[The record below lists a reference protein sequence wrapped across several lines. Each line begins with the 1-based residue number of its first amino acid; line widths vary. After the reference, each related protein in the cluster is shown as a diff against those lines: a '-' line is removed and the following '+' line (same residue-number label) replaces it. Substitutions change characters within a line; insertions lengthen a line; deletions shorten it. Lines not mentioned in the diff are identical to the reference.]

1 MNGALYPPIE
11 PHEQGALGVGD
22 GHVLHFEVCGD
33 RTGVPTL
40 FLHGGPGSS
49 INPGHRRFF
58 DPSFYRI
65 VLFDQRGCGRSSP
78 RGAIAHNTT
87 AHLIADIERLREHL
101 GVSCWMVFGG
111 SWGSTLALGYAQA
124 YPASVS
130 GMVLRGLFLATRA
143 EVDWFLEGLR
153 RFVPEAWAAFAAG
166 AAEAGAREL
175 LRRYASQ
182 ALGPDRTAA
191 LDAARR
197 WAAYESALMAVGEAQ
212 GVSSPAADD
221 DAVLDRVRVH
231 LHYLASDCFLQPGQL
246 LGALDALGQTPAIL
260 VQGRRDLVCP
270 PATAYTVQ
278 QAWRS
283 AQLCMVEEG
292 GHSAAHP
299 AMAAALV
306 RATEDMKT
314 LLGPTPR

>member
-1 MNGALYPPIE
+1 LYFELCGNAAGAP
-11 PHEQGALGVGD
+11 V
-22 GHVLHFEVCGD
+22 V
-33 RTGVPTL
+33 

-49 INPGHRRFF
+49 IDPGHRRFF
-58 DPSFYRI
+58 DPAFYRI

-78 RGAIAHNTT
+78 RGALEHNTA

-101 GVSCWMVFGG
+101 AVSRWMLFGG
-111 SWGSTLALGYAQA
+111 SWGSTLALAYAQA
-124 YPASVS
+124 YPARVS
-130 GMVLRGLFLATRA
+130 AMVLRGLFLATRE
-143 EVDWFLEGLR
+143 EVDWFVEGLR

-166 AAEAGAREL
+166 APATAGEL
-175 LRRYASQ
+175 LRHYVAQ
-182 ALGPDRTAA
+182 VLGPDRAAA

-197 WAAYESALMAVGEAQ
+197 WAAYESALMAVGEAPSAPSAP
-212 GVSSPAADD
+212 GDD
-221 DAVLDRVRVH
+221 DALLDRVRVH

-246 LGALDALGQTPAIL
+246 LSGLPALARIPAIL

-278 QAWRS
+278 RAWPEAR
-283 AQLCMVEEG
+283 LCMVEEG

-306 RATEDMKT
+306 RATEDLKA
-314 LLGPTPR
+314 LLGQTPQ